1 MNEIYQQIISII
13 YGVWQKRIYAVTVAW
28 IICIVGWVIVAQV
41 PNRYESNA
49 RIHVDAENLLKP
61 LLGNMT
67 VRNNIYEQIRMMR
80 QTLISRPN
88 IEKVIRLTDLDIT
101 RQNEDPE
108 DLITQM
114 MEDIEID
121 IHAANL
127 FKISYSSTDPAISK
141 KVVQSLLN
149 IFIEEKLGDSR
160 SDLSSAL
167 RFIEEQIRT
176 YELQLEA
183 AEQRSSEFRQL
194 NMAYLSG
201 EGTYFVKL
209 EKSMTEAESVKLLIV
224 ELTNKRNQL
233 RGHLENTAPFIPS
246 RGMGPAFGGTV
257 ASGSSLG
264 PRVAMLEQR
273 LDELYARGYKDQHPD
288 VRILMNQ
295 INMMKDKLTVEE
307 TEFAQALESGDAEAL
322 QKRGNVMP
330 NPIYDQISIKLIDIE
345 GEIASLQARY
355 TQRKTAVAE
364 LKSMAKRIPEV
375 EAEFA
380 RLNRDYGTIKNNY
393 NQLLAKRESAKMSTN
408 LEAKVD
414 QVQFR
419 VIDPPQ
425 EAREPTSPNRLILVL
440 VVLVLGLGSGVG
452 VAFILSQMHSTFS
465 TEQRLREIFSIPVL
479 GSISVLP
486 SLEEMRLNK
495 RKLVLFTIMLASLFI
510 SCASVYVLMN
520 LFHSPVV

>member
-28 IICIVGWVIVAQV
+28 VVCIVGWVVVAQI
-41 PNRYESNA
+41 PNKYESNA

-101 RQNEDPE
+101 HQTEDPE
-108 DLITQM
+108 ELITQM
-114 MEDIEID
+114 MDDIDIN

-183 AEQRSSEFRQL
+183 AEQLSSEFRQT
-194 NMAYLSG
+194 NMAFLAG

-209 EKSMTEAESVKLLIV
+209 EKSMGEAAAVKQMIV
-224 ELTNKRNQL
+224 ELGNKRKQL
-233 RGHLENTAPFIPS
+233 KAHLENTAPFIPS
-246 RGMGPAFGGTV
+246 RGMGPTLGGNTS
-257 ASGSSLG
+257 SGSTLG
-264 PRVAMLEQR
+264 PRVATMEQR

-288 VRILMNQ
+288 VRILLNQ
-295 INMMKDKLTVEE
+295 IKVMKDKLKVEE
-307 TEFAQALESGDAEAL
+307 TEFTQALETGDSEAL
-322 QKRGNVMP
+322 QNRGGVMP

-355 TQRKTAVAE
+355 EQKQTAVKE
-364 LKSMAKRIPEV
+364 LKSMASRIPEV
-375 EAEFA
+375 EAELA
-380 RLNRDYGTIKNNY
+380 RLNRDYGTIKENY
-393 NQLLAKRESAKMSTN
+393 NKLLAKRESAKMSTN

-425 EAREPTSPNRLILVL
+425 EAYEPTSPNRLVLVL
-440 VVLVLGLGSGVG
+440 VVLFIGLGSGVG
-452 VAFILSQMHSTFS
+452 VAFIMSQMHSTFS
-465 TEQRLREIFSIPVL
+465 TEARLREVFSIPVL

-486 SLEEMRLNK
+486 SMEEIRLNK

-520 LFHSPVV
+520 LYHAPMV